1 MGASLVKGAYE
12 QYPHLPDHA
21 MRALVY
27 MAVTAKDN
35 DETPTYW
42 GGRDALASAIG
53 HPVVDLGDGSTES
66 GDAADAAYRA
76 VGRAIESLTVAK
88 AISRAGRAAPGRNAS
103 YQLNVSIERGTSG
116 DTRSDET
123 QDAPRPPSN
132 GRRAVPSMERRT
144 FRGSNTGR
152 LTVRTQDALRPPEE
166 EVGSKKEEDQK
177 TLGPYASH
185 GASPADVGTTDEF
198 SVEQPPA
205 TAPPLRLVKGATPS
219 QPVAA
224 TTAAKQPALWPAA
237 VPDNREDTVNAA
249 EARAEIRAALKG
261 RSNAPIT
268 RAGREREAAARGT
281 WRPAARGANAG
292 ALAPGEADTP
302 PPITRHTPHEGHGF
316 CVPCYDQG
324 KVTLAADPVD
334 GSTCDRH
341 IPAQVAS

>member
-1 MGASLVKGAYE
+1 MGASLVKAAYE
-12 QYPHLPDHA
+12 QWPGLPDFA

-88 AISRAGRAAPGRNAS
+88 AISRAGRAAPGRNAA

-132 GRRAVPSMERRT
+132 GRRALSSMEHRT

-152 LTVRTQDALRPPEE
+152 LTVRTQDAPRPPEE
-166 EVGSKKEEDQK
+166 EVGLKEEEDQK
-177 TLGPYASH
+177 TLGPHASH
-185 GASPADVGTTDEF
+185 GTTTADAETTDEF
-198 SVEQPPA
+198 SIEQPPA
-205 TAPPLRLVKGATPS
+205 TAPPLRLVPGNPS
-219 QPVAA
+219 PPVVSA
-224 TTAAKQPALWPAA
+224 TAAKQPALWPAA
-237 VPDNREDTVNAA
+237 VPDREATVNAA

-261 RSNAPIT
+261 RSNTPIT
-268 RAGREREAAARGT
+268 RAGRERQRAAVV
-281 WRPAARGANAG
+281 PAPLISADRGAIPQDPAKIFG
-292 ALAPGEADTP
+292 PGPTQPRKAL
-302 PPITRHTPHEGHGF
+302 GF
-316 CVPCYDQG
+316 CLPCYDEG
-324 KVTLAADPVD
+324 RVTLAADPVN

-341 IPAQVAS
+341 DRAAVAS